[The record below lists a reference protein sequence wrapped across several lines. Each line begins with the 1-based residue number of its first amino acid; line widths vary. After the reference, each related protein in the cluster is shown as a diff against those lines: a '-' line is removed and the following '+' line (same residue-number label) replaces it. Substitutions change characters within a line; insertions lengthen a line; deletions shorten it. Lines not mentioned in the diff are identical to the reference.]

1 MFVLEQLREYAKS
14 DRIALINRQDRVS
27 YRQMDVWSDAFA
39 AFLLAHFGR
48 SQVPVV
54 IYGHKQTQFLPCMYG
69 ALKAGSAYVPVD
81 ITMPR
86 DRVENILEEVQPRVF
101 VNLEVLELT
110 CPPDTL
116 VLSLPE
122 IQALFD
128 QYDGTQ
134 VPADTWVQ
142 GADDCYILFT
152 SGSTGKPKGVPIN
165 RRNLENLLWQIVPWC
180 ELTPG
185 KNVIMNQ
192 ISYSFDVS
200 VLSVYVGVCIGRT
213 LYTIDKP
220 MMESMAELQ
229 NCLAQ
234 SDIAL
239 WLSTP
244 SFAELCVSSEKLCAA
259 MMPQLEKILFCGE
272 VLTHKLVD
280 TLYRRFP
287 GVEIINTYGPTE
299 ATVLVTASAIDAAM
313 QADDRPIPIGKPLE
327 EVVFQIVDPEGNLLP
342 EGETGELLILSD
354 NVSTGYYR
362 RPDLTAQR
370 FFEKTIDGVK
380 KAGYHTGDA
389 CYCKDGLYYFCGR
402 IDFQV
407 KLNGFRIELE
417 DVENNLMRIDNVARA
432 VVLPVSKGEKTDY
445 LAAFL
450 LLEHKSEL
458 SHLRLSIAIKE
469 AAKQYL
475 PSYMIPRKIIVK
487 DSFPMNT
494 NGKVDRKVLAAE
506 LVKG

>member
-1 MFVLEQLREYAKS
+1 MFVLEQLKAYGKT
-14 DRIALINRQDRVS
+14 DRTLLINRQDRVS
-27 YRQMDVWSDAFA
+27 YGQMDAWSDAFA
-39 AFLLAHFGR
+39 AFLLGRFGR
-48 SQVPVV
+48 CQVPVV
-54 IYGHKQTQFLPCMYG
+54 IYGHKQTQFLPCVYG

-86 DRVENILEEVQPRVF
+86 DRVENILEEVRPRVF
-101 VNLEVLELT
+101 VNLEGLELV
-110 CPPDTL
+110 CPEDTL
-116 VLSLPE
+116 VLT
-122 IQALFD
+122 IADVQALFD
-128 QYDGTQ
+128 AGTQ
-134 VPADTWVQ
+134 VAPDQAAWVQ
-142 GADDCYILFT
+142 GEDNCYILFT

-185 KNVIMNQ
+185 KEIIMNQ

-200 VLSVYVGVCIGRT
+200 VMSVYVGVCMGRT

-220 MMESMAELQ
+220 MMENMAELQ
-229 NCLAQ
+229 ACLGE
-234 SDIAL
+234 SGIAL

-244 SFAELCVSSEKLCAA
+244 SFAELCVSSEKLCSGL
-259 MMPQLEKILFCGE
+259 MPQLETILFCGE

-280 TLYRRFP
+280 TLWARFP
-287 GVEIINTYGPTE
+287 GVKIINTYGPTE
-299 ATVLVTASAIDAAM
+299 ATVLVTASEITAEMAA
-313 QADDRPIPIGKPLE
+313 DGRPIPIGAPLE
-327 EVVFQIVDPEGNLLP
+327 EVTFEIADPQGQPLP
-342 EGETGELLILSD
+342 EGETGELLIISD
-354 NVSTGYYR
+354 NVSTGYYH

-370 FFEKTIDGVK
+370 FFEKEIGGVK

-389 CYCKDGLYYFCGR
+389 CYCKDGQYYFCGR
-402 IDFQV
+402 MDFQV

-432 VVLPVSKGEKTDY
+432 VVLPVFKGEKADH

-458 SHLRLSIAIKE
+458 SNLRLSIAIKE

-475 PSYMIPRKIIVK
+475 PTYMIPRRILVK
-487 DSFPMNT
+487 DSFPINT
-494 NGKVDRKVLAAE
+494 NGKVDRKALAEE